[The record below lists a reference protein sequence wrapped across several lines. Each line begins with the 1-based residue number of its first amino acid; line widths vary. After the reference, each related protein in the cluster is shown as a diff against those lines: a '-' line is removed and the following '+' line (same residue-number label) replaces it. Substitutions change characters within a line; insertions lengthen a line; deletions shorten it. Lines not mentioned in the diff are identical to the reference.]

1 MSIRILLADDH
12 ELIRQGL
19 MKLLSLESDFEVVGE
34 AKDGQEALE
43 LALKLRPD
51 VVLMDVNMPTLNGI
65 EATKRL
71 LEANS
76 SIRILALTVCTDD
89 QYVHE
94 IIRAGATGYILK
106 DVDSATLF
114 EAIRVVADGEAYIQP
129 NLLVRLLGEFKIWRG
144 KEIGQFTPEE
154 LGLTGREME
163 IVQLI
168 SRGESN
174 KTIAELLFISE
185 KTVKN
190 HVSSILRKLD
200 LTDRTQL
207 AVYALKKGLVRE

>member
-12 ELIRQGL
+12 ELLRQGL
-19 MKLLSLESDFEVVGE
+19 IKLLSIEPDFEVVGE
-34 AKDGQEALE
+34 AKNGQEALE
-43 LALKLRPD
+43 LALKLQPD
-51 VVLMDVNMPTLNGI
+51 VVLMDVNMPALNGI

-71 LEANS
+71 REVNPA
-76 SIRILALTVCTDD
+76 IRILALTVCTDD

-94 IIRAGATGYILK
+94 IIRAGATGYVLK

-114 EAIRVVADGEAYIQP
+114 EAIRVVAEGEAYIQP
-129 NLLVRLLGEFKIWRG
+129 SLLVRLLDEFKIWRG
-144 KEIGQFTPEE
+144 KEINQFTPEE
-154 LGLTGREME
+154 LGLTEREME

-168 SRGESN
+168 SQGENN
-174 KTIAELLFISE
+174 KTIAEKLFISE

-207 AVYALKKGLVRE
+207 AVYALKKGLVK

>member
-1 MSIRILLADDH
+1 MRILLADDH
-12 ELIRQGL
+12 ELLRQGL
-19 MKLLSLESDFEVVGE
+19 IKLLSIEPDFEVVGE
-34 AKDGQEALE
+34 AKNGQEALE
-43 LALKLRPD
+43 LALKLQPD
-51 VVLMDVNMPTLNGI
+51 VVLMDVNMPALNGI

-71 LEANS
+71 REVNPA
-76 SIRILALTVCTDD
+76 IRILALTVCTDD

-94 IIRAGATGYILK
+94 IIRAGATGYVLK

-114 EAIRVVADGEAYIQP
+114 EAIRVVAEGEAYIQP
-129 NLLVRLLGEFKIWRG
+129 SLLVRLLDEFKIWRG
-144 KEIGQFTPEE
+144 KEINQFTPEE
-154 LGLTGREME
+154 LGLTEREME

-168 SRGESN
+168 SQGENN
-174 KTIAELLFISE
+174 KTIAEKLFISE

-207 AVYALKKGLVRE
+207 AVYALKKGLVK